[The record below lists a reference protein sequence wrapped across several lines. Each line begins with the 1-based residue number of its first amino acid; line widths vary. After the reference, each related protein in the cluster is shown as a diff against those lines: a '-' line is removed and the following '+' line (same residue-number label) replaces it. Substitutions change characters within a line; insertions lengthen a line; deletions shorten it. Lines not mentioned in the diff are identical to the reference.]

1 MSKQLPD
8 TREEAF
14 AYQFEDD
21 VKILHQMAAIKSKES
36 FRKHLAVLQA
46 HIEKLHKTKKKEWA
60 ISSRGTKH
68 EWFVYE
74 AYVSSDYLL
83 FPFSPNLFTH

>member
-21 VKILHQMAAIKSKES
+21 VKILHSMAAIKSKES

-46 HIEKLHKTKKKEWA
+46 HIDAYNNLDLQKSCQQAEV
-60 ISSRGTKH
+60 KH
-68 EWFVYE
+68 RIQKQYMQEHYGLGMD
-74 AYVSSDYLL
+74 S
-83 FPFSPNLFTH
+83 